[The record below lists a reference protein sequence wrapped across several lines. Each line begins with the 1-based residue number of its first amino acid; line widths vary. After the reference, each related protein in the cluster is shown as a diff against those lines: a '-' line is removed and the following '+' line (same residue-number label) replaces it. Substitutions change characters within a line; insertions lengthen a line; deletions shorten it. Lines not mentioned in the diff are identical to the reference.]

1 MRSTAFHANAV
12 STEVLDEVRG
22 MNETVR
28 QTLMMMQAENESLQT
43 NQSRISPESANFAQ
57 SNSNESTSEILLFL
71 KNYRKKS
78 KP

>member
-28 QTLMMMQAENESLQT
+28 QTLMVMQVENETLQ
-43 NQSRISPESANFAQ
+43 AN
-57 SNSNESTSEILLFL
+57 
-71 KNYRKKS
+71 
-78 KP
+78 